1 MWEMLTMLIILTMW
15 TMLTMTIKMLE
26 TGGSPECGGQSES
39 CEQNTLTELYW
50 SSQSLLAYIG
60 LDNNHYDDNWVLLQ
74 VMITIM
80 MIRIC

>member
-26 TGGSPECGGQSES
+26 TGGSAKCGGQSES

-50 SSQSLLAYIG
+50 SSPSLLANIRK
-60 LDNNHYDDNWVLLQ
+60 NITMMITRILLQ

-80 MIRIC
+80 IIRIC

>member
-1 MWEMLTMLIILTMW
+1 MLIILTMW

-50 SSQSLLAYIG
+50 SSPSLLANIRKKHY
-60 LDNNHYDDNWVLLQ
+60 YDDNWHFAASNDHHHDNSDLL
-74 VMITIM
+74 I
-80 MIRIC
+80 